1 MRLQSAGSKSTS
13 FPTPTLTRTRS
24 SRSRPESWRC
34 AWKTPWHQF
43 TTSSL
48 ACPQEDVLSPNE
60 AHWFIS
66 CPSQASVPFAVI
78 GSNQLIEVKGKKI
91 RGRLY
96 PWGVVEVENP
106 EHNDFLKLRTM
117 LVWVSSPGKSQTP
130 VSLKPLT
137 FLKGAFAANLYC
149 LLVPKGRN
157 CHCRTHMQDLQ
168 EVTQDLHYENF
179 RSERLKRAC
188 R

>member
-1 MRLQSAGSKSTS
+1 M
-13 FPTPTLTRTRS
+13 PTLMRMRS

-34 AWKTPWHQF
+34 VWKTLTNQ
-43 TTSSL
+43 TTLETDTSFSSPASTFPS
-48 ACPQEDVLSPNE
+48 ACTLWAALSPIV
-60 AHWFIS
+60 AHRFLWLHF
-66 CPSQASVPFAVI
+66 QASIPFAVI

-117 LVWVSSPGKSQTP
+117 LVWVLANDKTLRWQNVWRRLTLLLGE
-130 VSLKPLT
+130 LKI
-137 FLKGAFAANLYC
+137 NRYC
-149 LLVPKGRN
+149 LLVCVKRN